1 LEKPSFY
8 LDGQRSTIIK
18 KMKAISNLFPAFF
31 DYNTSLMS
39 AIELSS
45 TRNLSQTLAQNFLD
59 IMGWKTEANLPP
71 TSQYVMLGAHH
82 TSNWDFPLALLVIN
96 AVGIQFNWVGKDS
109 LFRPPFG
116 GMARR
121 LGGIPV
127 DRSKNTKF
135 VDQMIAAF
143 HKHPDFTMV
152 IAPEGTRKKTE
163 YWRTGFYYI
172 ALGANVPIALAYL
185 DYQRKVGGVG
195 TYLMPSGDIQADMV
209 KIREF
214 YAGVTGKFPHQQ
226 GAIQIRPRQV

>member
-1 LEKPSFY
+1 
-8 LDGQRSTIIK
+8 
-18 KMKAISNLFPAFF
+18 
-31 DYNTSLMS
+31 MS

-59 IMGWKTEANLPP
+59 ILGWKTEANLPP
-71 TSQYVMLGAHH
+71 TSKYVMLGAHH

-96 AVGIQFNWVGKDS
+96 AVGIRFNWVGKDS
-109 LFRPPFG
+109 LFRRPFG
-116 GMARR
+116 GLARR

-143 HKHPDFTMV
+143 HKYPDFTMV
-152 IAPEGTRKKTE
+152 IAPEGTRKKTD

-172 ALGANVPIALAYL
+172 ALGANVPIALTYL
-185 DYQRKVGGVG
+185 DYQRKMGGVG
-195 TYLMPSGDIQADMV
+195 TYLMPSGDIQADMN

-214 YAGVTGKFPHQQ
+214 YADVTGKFPQQQ
-226 GAIQIRPRQV
+226 GEIQIRPR